1 MDRFENLFSD
11 IKKTIAVSAGIHLL
25 LFLLFIGIGVGI
37 DFSPAEFSEIG
48 FVSSAQS
55 NRSRPAPRKTPSVEQ
70 PKPVVQQVQKQPEPA
85 QTNPP
90 KAEPI
95 NLPKRRMLE
104 DEEPLITNRETG
116 KLTPTTD
123 QTKITPTDQVYEGR
137 QLSQDIAGTRVADR
151 MPSSAGAQGDN
162 AQDAPPT
169 DVGPVGSQQPFTIEG
184 DAAKRSI
191 LNQKNPQYPPGL
203 QQEAVVRIRFT
214 VLPDGRVGQ
223 MLPLQKGEA
232 QLDEITIKALRQWR
246 FNPLPP
252 SAEQKN
258 VTGIITFRYELQ

>member
-1 MDRFENLFSD
+1 MEVFEYIFSD
-11 IKKTIAVSAGIHLL
+11 FKRSLAASAGLHLLIFL
-25 LFLLFIGIGVGI
+25 LFLGIDIGI
-37 DFSPAEFSEIG
+37 DFSAAEFSEIG

-55 NRSRPAPRKTPSVEQ
+55 SRTRPAPRKSQPVEQ
-70 PKPVVQQVQKQPEPA
+70 PKPVVQKVQRQPEPA
-85 QTNPP
+85 KTNPP

-104 DEEPLITNRETG
+104 DEEPLITNRDAG

-137 QLSQDIAGTRVADR
+137 QLSQDIAGTRVSDR
-151 MPSSAGAQGDN
+151 APTSAGAQSDYTE
-162 AQDAPPT
+162 DAPPT
-169 DVGPVGSQQPFTIEG
+169 DVGPVGTQQPYTIEG

-203 QQEAVVRIRFT
+203 QREAVVRIRFT

-223 MLPLQKGEA
+223 MIPVQKGDA
-232 QLDEITIKALRQWR
+232 RLDEITIKALRQWR